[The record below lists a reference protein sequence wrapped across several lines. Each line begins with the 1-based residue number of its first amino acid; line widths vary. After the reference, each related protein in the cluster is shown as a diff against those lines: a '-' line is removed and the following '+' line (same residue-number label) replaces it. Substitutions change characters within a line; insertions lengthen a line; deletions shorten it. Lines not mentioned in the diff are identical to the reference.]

1 MCSKL
6 AEFMYHLFCQ
16 FERNRDVY
24 LTLRSY
30 SFVAHNDEDND
41 DLSLE
46 FYTPEKYILYT
57 LESLTDLDIVELQ
70 YNSLCTAS

>member
-16 FERNRDVY
+16 FERNRDDH

-30 SFVAHNDEDND
+30 SFVAHND
-41 DLSLE
+41 DLPLE

>member
-16 FERNRDVY
+16 FERNRDDY

-30 SFVAHNDEDND
+30 SFVAHNDEDD
-41 DLSLE
+41 DLPLE
-46 FYTPEKYILYT
+46 FHTPEKYILYT

-70 YNSLCTAS
+70 YNSLSTAA

>member
-16 FERNRDVY
+16 FERNRDDY

-30 SFVAHNDEDND
+30 SFVAHNDEDD
-41 DLSLE
+41 DLPLE
-46 FYTPEKYILYT
+46 FHTPEK
-57 LESLTDLDIVELQ
+57 
-70 YNSLCTAS
+70 

>member
-6 AEFMYHLFCQ
+6 AEFMYHLFYQ

-41 DLSLE
+41 DLPLE
-46 FYTPEKYILYT
+46 FHTPEKYILYT
-57 LESLTDLDIVELQ
+57 LESLTDLDMVELQ
-70 YNSLCTAS
+70 YNSLCTAA

>member
-1 MCSKL
+1 
-6 AEFMYHLFCQ
+6 MYHLFCQ

-41 DLSLE
+41 DLPLE

-70 YNSLCTAS
+70 YNSLCTAA